1 MAHYS
6 ITETKAYVEATKIT
20 KQPKWEVVQQLGSKQ
35 AWIVK
40 DVANGFVAL
49 QSYNTIVSVKIN
61 NEVVDLGKWSPTT
74 SRHQSLFRRLA

>member
-6 ITETKAYVEATKIT
+6 ITETNAYTKATKIT

-35 AWIVK
+35 AWVVK
-40 DVANGFVAL
+40 DVANGYTTL

-61 NEVVDLGKWSPTT
+61 NEVVDLGKWSRTT
-74 SRHQSLFRRLA
+74 SKHQTLFRRLA